1 MQKMAFQN
9 SGLSVDDYF
18 AVKDIS
24 FPPDPPMVYLNSL
37 QPSLEEI
44 EGYLVGLKNY
54 SIKTAGV
61 HAQRLERFEV
71 RRSRAKEFRDYFFE
85 YVAIPLDHPKADQLF
100 LMCQG
105 GASGYSG
112 ILQLGLKLAPLLEA
126 ELNAH

>member
-1 MQKMAFQN
+1 MAFQD
-9 SGLSVDDYF
+9 SGLDVDNYF
-18 AVKDIS
+18 AIKDIP

-54 SIKTAGV
+54 SVKVAET

-85 YVAIPLDHPKADQLF
+85 YVAIPSTHPKADQLF
-100 LMCQG
+100 SMCQG
-105 GASGYSG
+105 GASGYSS

-126 ELNAH
+126 TS